1 MPRLSANLS
10 FLFTEVPFLERF
22 GAARRAGFEAVEC
35 LFPYNDPKEVIAELL
50 TRHGLTMGLINAPC
64 GDWEKGER
72 GLGCRAGHEMRF
84 RQSVLLAIET
94 AVAFDCARIHVMS
107 GLIDP
112 NAPFAS
118 QHDRLIEN
126 LAWACD
132 QALRERIT
140 LMVEPINGRDMP
152 GYFLTS
158 IEQAANILEQVGRPN
173 LKIQADLYHLQI
185 LQGDLSRRLSH
196 FMERIGHIQIASVP
210 ARQEPDRGE
219 LNIHYLL
226 EWIDALGYQ
235 GFVGCEYRPVGETE
249 SGLAWAS
256 RYLVRSSE

>member
-10 FLFTEVPFLERF
+10 FLFTELPFLERF
-22 GAARRAGFEAVEC
+22 GAARRMGFEAVEC
-35 LFPYNDPKEVIAELL
+35 LFPYEDPKEVIAELL

-72 GLGCRAGHEMRF
+72 GLGCRVGQEMRF

-94 AVAFDCARIHVMS
+94 AIAFDCATIHVMS

-112 NAPFAS
+112 KESVSP
-118 QHDRLIEN
+118 QQERLVEN

-140 LMVEPINGRDMP
+140 LTIEPINGRDMP

-158 IEQAANILEQVGRPN
+158 IEQAGDILTQVGRSN

-196 FMERIGHIQIASVP
+196 FMDRIGHIQIASVP
-210 ARQEPDRGE
+210 LRQEPDRGE

-226 EWIDALGYQ
+226 DWIDALDYQ
-235 GFVGCEYRPVGETE
+235 GLIGCEYRPAAGTE
-249 SGLAWAS
+249 LGLAWAS
-256 RYLVRSSE
+256 RYLARSSE

>member
-1 MPRLSANLS
+1 MPRLAANLS
-10 FLFTEVPFLERF
+10 FLFTEMPFLERF

-35 LFPYNDPKEVIAELL
+35 LFPYEDPKEVIAELL

-64 GDWEKGER
+64 GDWDKGER
-72 GLGCRAGHEMRF
+72 GFGCRVGQEMRF
-84 RQSVLLAIET
+84 RQSMLLAIET
-94 AVAFDCARIHVMS
+94 AMAFDCAAIHVMS

-112 NAPFAS
+112 KESVAA
-118 QHDRLIEN
+118 QQDRLVEN

-140 LMVEPINGRDMP
+140 LTIEPINGRDMP
-152 GYFLTS
+152 GYCLTS
-158 IEQAANILEQVGRPN
+158 IEQASDILAQVGRSN

-196 FMERIGHIQIASVP
+196 FMDRIGHIQIASVP
-210 ARQEPDRGE
+210 LRQEPDRGE

-226 EWIDALGYQ
+226 DWIDALDYQ
-235 GFVGCEYRPVGETE
+235 GLVGCEYRPVAGTE

>member
-1 MPRLSANLS
+1 MPRLAANLS
-10 FLFTEVPFLERF
+10 FLFTEMPFLERF

-35 LFPYNDPKEVIAELL
+35 LFPYEDPKEVIAELL

-64 GDWEKGER
+64 GDWDKGER
-72 GLGCRAGHEMRF
+72 GFGCRAGQEMRF

-94 AVAFDCARIHVMS
+94 AIAFDCARIHVMS
-107 GLIDP
+107 GLLDP
-112 NAPFAS
+112 KES
-118 QHDRLIEN
+118 VSGQQDRLVEN

-140 LMVEPINGRDMP
+140 LTIEPINGRDMP

-158 IEQAANILEQVGRPN
+158 IEQASDILAQVGRSN

-196 FMERIGHIQIASVP
+196 FMDRIGHIQIASVP
-210 ARQEPDRGE
+210 LRQEPDRGE

-226 EWIDALGYQ
+226 DWIDALDYQ
-235 GFVGCEYRPVGETE
+235 GLVGCEYRPAAGTE

>member
-22 GAARRAGFEAVEC
+22 GAARRAGFDAVEC
-35 LFPYNDPKEVIAELL
+35 LFPYDDSKEVIAELL

-64 GDWEKGER
+64 GDWDKGER
-72 GLGCRAGHEMRF
+72 GFGCRAGQEMRF
-84 RQSVLLAIET
+84 RQSVLQSIET
-94 AVAFDCARIHVMS
+94 AIAFDCATIHVMS
-107 GLIDP
+107 GLIDT
-112 NAPFAS
+112 NESLLAQQA
-118 QHDRLIEN
+118 RLAEN

-140 LMVEPINGRDMP
+140 LTIEPINGRDIP

-158 IEQAANILEQVGRPN
+158 IEQAGEMLSQVGRTN

-196 FMERIGHIQIASVP
+196 FIDRIGHIQIASVP
-210 ARQEPDRGE
+210 LRQEPDRGE
-219 LNIHYLL
+219 LSIHYLL
-226 EWIDALGYQ
+226 EWIDTLGYQ
-235 GFVGCEYRPVGETE
+235 GLIGCEYRPAAGTET
-249 SGLAWAS
+249 GLAWAS
-256 RYLVRSSE
+256 RYLKRSSE